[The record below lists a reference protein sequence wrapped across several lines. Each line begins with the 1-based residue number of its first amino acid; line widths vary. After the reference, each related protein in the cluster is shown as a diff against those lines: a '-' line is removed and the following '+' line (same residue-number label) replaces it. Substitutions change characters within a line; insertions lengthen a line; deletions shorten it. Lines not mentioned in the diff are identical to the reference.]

1 MANVLFVDD
10 EEFIL
15 LGLKRL
21 IKSASDVINAE
32 FTTSGKEALQK
43 IADKNFDI
51 IITDLYMPE
60 IDGLKLLEFAR
71 EAQPNAIRIMMTGF
85 VNSDLEK
92 IKQDFAHI
100 ILAKPVNY
108 KMLLDTIN
116 DCLSK
121 KEELLQ
127 Q

>member
-21 IKSASDVINAE
+21 VKSASDVIDAE
-32 FTTSGKEALQK
+32 FATSGKEALDK
-43 IADKNFDI
+43 IATKNFDI

-60 IDGLKLLEFAR
+60 IDGVKLLEFAK
-71 EAQPNAIRIMMTGF
+71 ETQPNAIRIMMTGHF
-85 VNSDLEK
+85 NSEIEK
-92 IKQDFAHI
+92 FKNGFAHI
-100 ILAKPVNY
+100 VLSKPVSY
-108 KMLLDTIN
+108 KMLLNTIS